1 MSGADQ
7 ESGRPRWSSSR
18 VRTARQA
25 SAGAGDPAS
34 DAASVHTVRDDRV
47 LAATRWTAI
56 VIVPFLVVAAFLL
69 YAFPARTGE
78 LFAWPIAPPLSAYL
92 LASAYVGGIWFFARV
107 ATARRWH
114 HVEHG
119 FPAVVVFAG
128 ALLCATLL
136 HLDRF
141 SQNLSFAVWMV
152 LYVTTPFAVAVLAI
166 VQRRR
171 DPRVPDRQDV
181 VIPRFARFAL
191 AGIGAAAL
199 VLGAVMFVAP
209 QTIAGVWAW
218 ELTPLTARVT
228 GAVLSLTGV
237 VNAGL
242 IWDARWSAFRVLF
255 QAQLLSLCA
264 IALSILAGREALRW
278 DRPLTWM
285 FIGLV
290 AGALL
295 VYGAF
300 TLWCESRM
308 RRAGV
313 ALAPS
318 GSAEA

>member
-1 MSGADQ
+1 MSGADP
-7 ESGRPRWSSSR
+7 ESRRSRSSSSR
-18 VRTARQA
+18 ARAARQA
-25 SAGAGDPAS
+25 SARAGDPTS
-34 DAASVHTVRDDRV
+34 DAASVSTVGDDRV
-47 LAATRWTAI
+47 LTATRWTAI

-69 YAFPARTGE
+69 YAFPTRTGE

-92 LASAYVGGIWFFARV
+92 LASAYVGGVWFFVRV

-128 ALLCATLL
+128 ALLIATLL

-141 SQNLSFAVWMV
+141 SLNLSFAVWMV
-152 LYVTTPFAVAVLAI
+152 LYATTPFAVAVLAV

-171 DPRVPDRQDV
+171 DPRVPDRRDV

-191 AGIGAAAL
+191 AGIGGAAL

-218 ELTPLTARVT
+218 ELTPLTAQVT

-242 IWDARWSAFRVLF
+242 IRDARWSAFRVLF

-264 IALSILAGREALRW
+264 IAVSVVAGREALRW
-278 DRPLTWM
+278 DRPLAWM
-285 FIGLV
+285 FVGLV

-295 VYGAF
+295 VYGGF
-300 TLWCESRM
+300 TLWCEIRM

-313 ALAPS
+313 ALAPP
-318 GSAEA
+318 GPAEA